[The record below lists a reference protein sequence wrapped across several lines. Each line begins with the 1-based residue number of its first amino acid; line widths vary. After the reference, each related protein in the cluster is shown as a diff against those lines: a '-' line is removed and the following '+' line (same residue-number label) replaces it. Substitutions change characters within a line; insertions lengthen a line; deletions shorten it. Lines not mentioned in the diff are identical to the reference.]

1 MEGKGDIKSLWKV
14 QEREVNKCIGVK
26 GDWGLSKGL
35 QPLDDDSVW
44 YISKHSGED
53 WTVGRDVYV
62 GCHSMCNFD
71 KNKAFLSFPFFP
83 CVFVERGKLRVDQ
96 FSWILGFFSN
106 YSLTAVA
113 FSYIVSAVVLNK
125 VCFVRDSVRVS
136 SVCIL
141 QSPVSTTIF
150 ISWLIT

>member
-71 KNKAFLSFPFFP
+71 KNKAFLSFLFSPLCLWSVVSCELTSFP
-83 CVFVERGKLRVDQ
+83 
-96 FSWILGFFSN
+96 GFQ
-106 YSLTAVA
+106 
-113 FSYIVSAVVLNK
+113 VS
-125 VCFVRDSVRVS
+125 F
-136 SVCIL
+136 
-141 QSPVSTTIF
+141 PTIP
-150 ISWLIT
+150 